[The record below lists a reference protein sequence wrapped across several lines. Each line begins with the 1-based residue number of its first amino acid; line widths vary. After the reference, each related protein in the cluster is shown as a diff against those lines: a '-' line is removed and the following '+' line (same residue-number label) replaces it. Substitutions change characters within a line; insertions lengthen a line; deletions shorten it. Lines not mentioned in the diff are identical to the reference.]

1 MKKIAEFMITSCIA
15 FTFSCLFY
23 LLFSF
28 LHIFPPLYE
37 MMMIYLFMNSLG
49 ITCFIILLNL
59 FQIQNLILLRLL
71 EMMTVIIVLFL
82 AGVFLN
88 MFPLNWYYGGF
99 VMIAGILT
107 YIAVILITFANNR
120 ASARQ
125 INATIQAKAR

>member
-1 MKKIAEFMITSCIA
+1 MNKLAEFMITGCIA

-28 LHIFPPLYE
+28 LHIFPPLNE
-37 MMMIYLFMNSLG
+37 MMLIYLLINSLG

-59 FQIQNLILLRLL
+59 FQIQNFILLRLL
-71 EMMTVIIVLFL
+71 EMMIVIIVLFL

-99 VMIAGILT
+99 VMITGILT
-107 YIAVILITFANNR
+107 YIAVILITFVNNR
-120 ASARQ
+120 VSARQ
-125 INATIQAKAR
+125 INASIRAKMR